1 MHVLNDNTLG
11 LTENGMNFLVNP
23 NDDAYDDL
31 RDLDTKIIT
40 IIASHNN
47 SVVISDLVSYVRSAK
62 SGLSYAFVNAS
73 VVIKTVEKLIKLGI
87 VKYNVQPELSIYVKD
102 NNGKKTRRSRK
113 NS

>member
-1 MHVLNDNTLG
+1 MHVLKDNTLG

-23 NDDAYDDL
+23 SDDAYDDL

-40 IIASHNN
+40 IIASHNDL
-47 SVVISDLVSYVRSAK
+47 VISDLITLVRSAK

-73 VVIKTVEKLIKLGI
+73 VVIKTVEKLIKLDM